1 LSTQVERARLLDAL
15 LEEMG
20 EKGYE
25 GAEVEAALQRAGLD
39 SNGFL
44 VEFINRDTSLRAAYE
59 QLTGR
64 LRHKATVACAAV
76 EGDWPQQVCH
86 GLQAL
91 LEELAA
97 NPNLARVLVRS
108 FPSTGPEA
116 RARYQFFVEGLGPL
130 LSGGREFSELGE
142 DLPAEVEML
151 AVGAAEAIV
160 YEEIEGGRAE
170 KLPALGPAIL
180 FSVLVPF
187 LGPEAASE
195 EMETAREALEKGNLE
210 VA

>member
-1 LSTQVERARLLDAL
+1 MSTQVERARLLDAL

-25 GAEVEAALQRAGLD
+25 GAEVDAALERAGLD

-44 VEFINRDTSLRAAYE
+44 VEFIDRDTSLRAAYE

-64 LRHKATVACAAV
+64 LRDKATVACAAV

-86 GLQAL
+86 GLRAL
-91 LEELAA
+91 LDELGRQ
-97 NPNLARVLVRS
+97 PE
-108 FPSTGPEA
+108 PGPGPGPLIPLN
-116 RARYQFFVEGLGPL
+116 RAQGGAQYQCFVEGLGPL
-130 LSGGREFSELGE
+130 LSGGREFSEAGE
-142 DLPAEVEML
+142 QLPAEVEML
-151 AVGAAEAIV
+151 AIGAAESIV
-160 YEEIEGGRAE
+160 YEEIEGGRIAE
-170 KLPALGPAIL
+170 LPALGPAIL

-187 LGPEAASE
+187 LGPEAASA
-195 EMETAREALEKGNLE
+195 EMETAREALERSNLE